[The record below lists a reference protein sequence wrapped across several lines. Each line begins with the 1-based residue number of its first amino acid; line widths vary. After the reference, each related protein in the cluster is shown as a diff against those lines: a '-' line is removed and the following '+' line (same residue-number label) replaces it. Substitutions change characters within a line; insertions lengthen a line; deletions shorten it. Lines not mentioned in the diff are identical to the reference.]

1 VCCNVKSTP
10 FSLKIYTKTG
20 DNGETSLF
28 GGNRVKKD
36 HLRVEAYG
44 TIDELNAFMGL
55 LADALT
61 DEPATQAFLH
71 SIQHRLFSIGAHLAT
86 DPDTFVLPADI
97 VTTDVAALEQHI
109 DTMNEVLPELR
120 HFILPGGHPSVS
132 LTHVC
137 RTVCRR
143 SERQVVALA
152 QKTEIEPVVLN
163 YLNRL
168 SDYFFVLAR
177 WIGHR
182 HQAAEVIW
190 QKR

>member
-1 VCCNVKSTP
+1 
-10 FSLKIYTKTG
+10 LKIYTKTG

-28 GGNRVKKD
+28 GGNRVAKD

-44 TIDELNAFMGL
+44 TMDELNSFIGL

-61 DEPATQAFLH
+61 ETVDVTVILH
-71 SIQHRLFSIGAHLAT
+71 AIQHRLFSIGAHLAT
-86 DPDTFVLPADI
+86 DPASFVLPPDLRDSDI
-97 VTTDVAALEQHI
+97 ELLEQQM
-109 DTMNEVLPELR
+109 DTMNLMLPELK
-120 HFILPGGHPSVS
+120 HFILPGGHAAVS
-132 LTHVC
+132 LAHVC

-143 SERQVVALA
+143 CERQVVALSHQA
-152 QKTEIEPVVLN
+152 VVDILVLH

-182 HQAAEVIW
+182 NQAPEVIW
-190 QKR
+190 QQR